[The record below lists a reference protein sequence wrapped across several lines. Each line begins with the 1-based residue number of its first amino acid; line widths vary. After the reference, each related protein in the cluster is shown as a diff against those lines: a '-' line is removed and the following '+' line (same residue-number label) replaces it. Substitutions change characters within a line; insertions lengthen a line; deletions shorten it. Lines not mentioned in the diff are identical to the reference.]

1 MKPNN
6 LFFLIGMM
14 GAGKT
19 TVGRALAT
27 RLGLDFVDADE
38 QVVSRS
44 GVPIATIFDI
54 EGEAGFRRRERLV
67 LEELAQRERTVVATG
82 GGAVLDP
89 HNRQLIREA
98 GTVIYLCVGLD
109 HLFRRTARDTSRPL
123 LAKSRDRR
131 ATLESL
137 FCARDPL
144 YRETAHFVVE
154 GGAGSAADLGNRLAG
169 MLATPTQS
177 VERRA

>member
-1 MKPNN
+1 MKRSN

-19 TVGRALAT
+19 TVGRALAV

-67 LEELAQRERTVVATG
+67 LEELARREQTVVATG

-89 HNRQLIREA
+89 HNRQLIRQA
-98 GTVIYLCVGLD
+98 GTVIYLHVGLD
-109 HLFRRTARDTSRPL
+109 HLCRRTARDTSRPL
-123 LAKSRDRR
+123 LAKAQDRR

-137 FCARDPL
+137 LCARDPL
-144 YRETAHFVVE
+144 YREAAHFTVE
-154 GGAGSAADLGNRLAG
+154 GGAGSAAELGERLAA
-169 MLATPTQS
+169 MLAAPTQPL
-177 VERRA
+177 EQRA